1 MLCTV
6 TGIVSWLTLRFNFLF
21 DFGDTFNFGA
31 MELQARS
38 QISGPCAPSLAQNRP
53 SKQRMWNRISSQCGK
68 MWMQ

>member
-1 MLCTV
+1 MLSTV

-21 DFGDTFNFGA
+21 NFGTIFNFGA